1 VNLKIE
7 PIGIIK
13 SSDSGLADVL
23 IYSDFE
29 KVLAD
34 IMIEK
39 GTQML
44 IVHKNMESSDNH
56 QVNVS
61 AAELVNRKGNL
72 LIVKGIDANND
83 SVIDVRLRN

>member
-1 VNLKIE
+1 MNLKIE

-13 SSDSGLADVL
+13 SSDSGLADIL

-29 KVLAD
+29 KVLGD
-34 IMIEK
+34 MMIEK
-39 GTQML
+39 GTKML
-44 IVHKNMESSDNH
+44 IVHKNMGSSDHH

-72 LIVKGIDANND
+72 LVVKGINADND
-83 SVIDVRLRN
+83 SVIDVRLRS